1 MILTLLPK
9 EKKKHG
15 QNKDTWASSK
25 MENWM
30 GCLHGCFILTL
41 WEGDGW
47 FLSEIKD
54 PLQIVGLS
62 EGQTN
67 KLEEPCHGLCLASLL
82 S

>member
-1 MILTLLPK
+1 
-9 EKKKHG
+9 
-15 QNKDTWASSK
+15 
-25 MENWM
+25 M